1 MYPYQP
7 YRGKDSHTLLDKYR
21 HFCVKSDVIMLNICH
36 ISAYLGT
43 LQYEHLD
50 LVLNDVQ
57 EKEHNIIIVI
67 RAFHVHRLRVSDILS
82 WARKELFC

>member
-1 MYPYQP
+1 
-7 YRGKDSHTLLDKYR
+7 
-21 HFCVKSDVIMLNICH
+21 MLNICH
-36 ISAYLGT
+36 ISAYLVT

-67 RAFHVHRLRVSDILS
+67 RAFHVHR
-82 WARKELFC
+82 